1 MNTLIS
7 VILDCNAQP
16 DQSQWNGGGYYGY
29 PQGYDAYGYVRCAA
43 AGPQDPSMYYGGYPG
58 YGNYQQPGS
67 LPTATAQQRHTNSN
81 PSLPTATAVICLHCG
96 IDVRGLM
103 LIGSR
108 AILGC
113 SSLVA
118 GMCLVFGVWY
128 FDICSS
134 VSSVVGTIWGG
145 GITAF

>member
-1 MNTLIS
+1 
-7 VILDCNAQP
+7 
-16 DQSQWNGGGYYGY
+16 
-29 PQGYDAYGYVRCAA
+29 
-43 AGPQDPSMYYGGYPG
+43 
-58 YGNYQQPGS
+58 
-67 LPTATAQQRHTNSN
+67 
-81 PSLPTATAVICLHCG
+81 
-96 IDVRGLM
+96 M